1 MILTDTATLAML
13 ASHRWVAGPLL
24 IFIATWLSGCGEPS
38 SKDVA
43 ASKKSAAEWFFDP
56 GDAKSPP
63 FVHHAGDPFDFFM
76 PRSLGSGVAILD
88 ANLDGMMDV
97 FCLQN
102 AGWNSGQTHVLFLQ
116 NTEGAFVPAGPE
128 FGLSV
133 DGHAMGVS
141 AGDLTND
148 GYPEILVTGYL
159 KTQLFL
165 NLAGQGFR
173 DITTESGLDNPEW
186 GSLCSMLD

>member
-1 MILTDTATLAML
+1 MPAI
-13 ASHRWVAGPLL
+13 LL
-24 IFIATWLSGCGEPS
+24 IFSCRGAL
-38 SKDVA
+38 
-43 ASKKSAAEWFFDP
+43 
-56 GDAKSPP
+56 
-63 FVHHAGDPFDFFM
+63 
-76 PRSLGSGVAILD
+76 GVAILD

-141 AGDLTND
+141 AGRSH
-148 GYPEILVTGYL
+148 
-159 KTQLFL
+159 Q
-165 NLAGQGFR
+165 
-173 DITTESGLDNPEW
+173 
-186 GSLCSMLD
+186 